1 MHFITTLLII
11 VICGTGIILGY
22 EAYEDSDLYKATE
35 ARTSLHSDLMSNYYP
50 DVMPLGENPIKVKI
64 PTFEKQYLL
73 ISKFEVKYHFFLSFF
88 VGNSCSQHKKHEH
101 G

>member
-1 MHFITTLLII
+1 MHFITTLGII

-50 DVMPLGENPIKVKI
+50 DVMPLRENPIKVRTF
-64 PTFEKQYLL
+64 TFEKPFQL
-73 ISKFEVKYHFFLSFF
+73 IHTSI
-88 VGNSCSQHKKHEH
+88 
-101 G
+101 